1 MEEHESTPTRTRNC
15 KPSKITRNTKLT
27 GAKLTDMGT
36 VDDLEDCIKHCCS
49 KDSCDVAYMEEQKCY
64 AVQCQDGLQCKS
76 FRKPAR
82 KDENILIAY
91 MQRSLNDAEKEK
103 GNPSYPIPSYPIPS
117 YPIPS
122 YPILSHPIPSYSIPS
137 HPILHFSL
145 INSTHFMN
153 YFIK

>member
-103 GNPSYPIPSYPIPS
+103 GNPSYPILSH
-117 YPIPS
+117 
-122 YPILSHPIPSYSIPS
+122 PILSHPIIS
-137 HPILHFSL
+137 HPITSYPILFHPIPSYPTF
-145 INSTHFMN
+145 
-153 YFIK
+153 